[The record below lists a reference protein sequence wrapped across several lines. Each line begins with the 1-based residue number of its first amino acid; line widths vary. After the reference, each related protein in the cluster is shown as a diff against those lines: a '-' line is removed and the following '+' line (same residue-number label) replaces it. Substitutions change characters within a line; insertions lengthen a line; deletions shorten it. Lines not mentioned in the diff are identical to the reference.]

1 MSQEKKK
8 IDKRI
13 RKLQLRSELH
23 TIEAEETGE
32 LDQDFSKQFSSDF
45 ELEILFLE
53 HKRKEQSKLAEERR
67 IRPKVP
73 KERVVAPVETKRDVE
88 TNESLKKLHKQLA
101 FELHPDRSK
110 KDNHKDFLELQSAW
124 ERKEYEKMLEI
135 SLRVDADLLNVLDD
149 DSILVMEKKFFER
162 EKKIQSL
169 KKSVKWVWC
178 QSSKNDK
185 VRHLVRRAIGIR
197 EHEFEAWL
205 SKEPRKKANAEDGI
219 ELDEF
224 GKKRIDGSARKAL
237 T

>member
-53 HKRKEQSKLAEERR
+53 HKKKEQSKLAEERR

-135 SLRVDADLLNVLDD
+135 SLRVDANLLNVLDD
-149 DSILVMEKKFFER
+149 DSILAMEKKFFER

-178 QSSKNDK
+178 QSNKNDK
-185 VRHLVRRAIGIR
+185 VRHLVRRAIGVR

-205 SKEPRKKANAEDGI
+205 SKEPRKKADAEDGI